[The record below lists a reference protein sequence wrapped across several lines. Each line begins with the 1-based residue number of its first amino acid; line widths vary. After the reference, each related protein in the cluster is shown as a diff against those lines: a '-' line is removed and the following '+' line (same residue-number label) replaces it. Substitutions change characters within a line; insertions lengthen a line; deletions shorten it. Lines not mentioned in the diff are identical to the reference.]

1 MKSIYQPII
10 RDTFLEDLEG
20 VLLNKPSIL
29 PAVEEEI
36 TTIPED
42 TPKWET
48 YKPRIEKDEKTPVV
62 SKIKQNTFTPVYT
75 VKDGKQVI
83 DKQQTKQKFIST
95 FLPIYKNVLKEKGI
109 SEQYAKSLVAQAGHE
124 SD

>member
-29 PAVEEEI
+29 PVIEEEI

-42 TPKWET
+42 TPTWET

-95 FLPIYKNVLKEKGI
+95 FLPIYVNVLKEKGI